1 MGLVIIG
8 HRAPQVLISKIYCIN
23 VFLAW
28 RNFTLVLEYI
38 EADSFEVQ
46 TLHVYEKQIPH
57 KIHLCNM
64 TSTAVRKGLFVI
76 IQYHICCTLCHNGAN
91 QTVRVAFCDVA
102 GSTHGDSLISSFL
115 DFSLH

>member
-1 MGLVIIG
+1 MF
-8 HRAPQVLISKIYCIN
+8 
-23 VFLAW
+23 FLGQAMFFLGW

-46 TLHVYEKQIPH
+46 TLHVYEKQITR

-64 TSTAVRKGLFVI
+64 TSTAVRKGIFVI
-76 IQYHICCTLCHNGAN
+76 VQYHICCTLCHNGAN

>member
-1 MGLVIIG
+1 MFFSG
-8 HRAPQVLISKIYCIN
+8 
-23 VFLAW
+23 W
-28 RNFTLVLEYI
+28 RNFTPVLEYI

-57 KIHLCNM
+57 KIHLNM
-64 TSTAVRKGLFVI
+64 TSTAVRKGIFVI
-76 IQYHICCTLCHNGAN
+76 IQYHICCTFCHNGAN